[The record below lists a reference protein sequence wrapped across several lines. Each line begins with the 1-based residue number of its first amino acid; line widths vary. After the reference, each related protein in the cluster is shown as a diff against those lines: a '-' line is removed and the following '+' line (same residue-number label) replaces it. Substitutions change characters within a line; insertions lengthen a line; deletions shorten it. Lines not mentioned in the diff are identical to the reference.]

1 MTIIASVAFG
11 NSPSIG
17 ARKSMV
23 ASAAAAVTSDAFCVR
38 PPAARTTAV
47 CDVPP
52 PDGIAPNTA
61 PARLL
66 APTATSS
73 RLASTGGSPG
83 AANARPAAIVSVK
96 LISAIPAAAGNSC
109 KASDRSGNVT
119 EPIPCGMWPT
129 IETPSASRPSA
140 HAAAIPRPT
149 AASGAGDRGH
159 RRSIATRMTSV
170 ATATASVS
178 SEVSAMCCATLSRS
192 GKKPCLVMW
201 VPRSLGI

>member
-11 NSPSIG
+11 SRPSSG

-23 ASAAAAVTSDAFCVR
+23 ASAAPAVTSEAFCVR

-47 CDVPP
+47 WDVPP
-52 PDGIAPNTA
+52 PDGIAPDSA

-83 AANARPAAIVSVK
+83 PANARPAAIVSVK
-96 LISAIPAAAGNSC
+96 LISAIPAAAGSELHGEREVGQR
-109 KASDRSGNVT
+109 DRARDPA
-119 EPIPCGMWPT
+119 ECGRR
-129 IETPSASRPSA
+129 SRRRA
-140 HAAAIPRPT
+140 LRGRATHAAAIPTPT
-149 AASGAGDRGH
+149 ATSGAGERGQ

-178 SEVSAMCCATLSRS
+178 KR
-192 GKKPCLVMW
+192 G
-201 VPRSLGI
+201 LGDVLRRR